1 MLHIFI
7 TFYLVWCNV
16 LMHLYMFVC
25 LCLFVFASRCDSIA
39 ICFRVSKDRRSSVG
53 GQVIWLFKFYKVEDP
68 EHLFGEGKCP
78 LTHYV
83 LSTYNSLSHI
93 TL

>member
-1 MLHIFI
+1 MSFEESMIKHGDRVIELFE
-7 TFYLVWCNV
+7 FYE
-16 LMHLYMFVC
+16 
-25 LCLFVFASRCDSIA
+25 I
-39 ICFRVSKDRRSSVG
+39 
-53 GQVIWLFKFYKVEDP
+53 EDP

-83 LSTYNSLSHI
+83 PF

>member
-1 MLHIFI
+1 VPVGIRCVTRIDCDLFLSFEESMIKHGDKVIELFE
-7 TFYLVWCNV
+7 FYE
-16 LMHLYMFVC
+16 
-25 LCLFVFASRCDSIA
+25 I
-39 ICFRVSKDRRSSVG
+39 
-53 GQVIWLFKFYKVEDP
+53 EDP

-83 LSTYNSLSHI
+83 PF

>member
-1 MLHIFI
+1 
-7 TFYLVWCNV
+7 
-16 LMHLYMFVC
+16 MFLCIYIYVC
-25 LCLFVFASRCDSIA
+25 LLVPVRLRFTLRLDRDS
-39 ICFRVSKDRRSSVG
+39 FLSFEESTMKHGD
-53 GQVIWLFKFYKVEDP
+53 QVIELFEFYDIEDP

-83 LSTYNSLSHI
+83 PF

>member
-1 MLHIFI
+1 VPVRL
-7 TFYLVWCNV
+7 L
-16 LMHLYMFVC
+16 
-25 LCLFVFASRCDSIA
+25 FASRIDCDLFLKFEESMI
-39 ICFRVSKDRRSSVG
+39 KHGD
-53 GQVIWLFKFYKVEDP
+53 QVIELFEFYEIEDP

-83 LSTYNSLSHI
+83 PF